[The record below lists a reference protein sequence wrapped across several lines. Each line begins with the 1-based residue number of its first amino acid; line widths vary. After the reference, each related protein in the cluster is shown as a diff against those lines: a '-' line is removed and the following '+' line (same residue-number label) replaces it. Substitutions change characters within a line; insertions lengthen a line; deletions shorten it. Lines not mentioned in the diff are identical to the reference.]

1 MRFLLDESLF
11 KLWKNGLCEEQDI
24 IMKSN
29 HPGELKAR
37 LERAKRGLFD
47 DEPGADE
54 DEEVEEDED

>member
-1 MRFLLDESLF
+1 MQLLDDALF
-11 KLWKNGLCEEQDI
+11 NLWKNGLCEEQDI

-47 DEPGADE
+47 DETG
-54 DEEVEEDED
+54 EEDEDGDDE

>member
-1 MRFLLDESLF
+1 
-11 KLWKNGLCEEQDI
+11 
-24 IMKSN
+24 MKSN